1 MPDVD
6 LMNSAVLDC
15 TATLQRVATYRL
27 PPALDQRLLWLSENK
42 ESLTAAEREELF
54 ALVEF
59 ADERTVEKL
68 QAQNALRRM
77 SQAFP
82 WFERWRAPD
91 VTR

>member
-1 MPDVD
+1 MPVAAMPDTD
-6 LMNSAVLDC
+6 LMSSAVLDC
-15 TATLQRVATYRL
+15 TTTLERVATYRL
-27 PPALDQRLLWLSENK
+27 PSAIDHRLLWLSENK

-68 QAQNALRRM
+68 QAQAALQRM

-82 WFERWRAPD
+82 WLARTAS
-91 VTR
+91 